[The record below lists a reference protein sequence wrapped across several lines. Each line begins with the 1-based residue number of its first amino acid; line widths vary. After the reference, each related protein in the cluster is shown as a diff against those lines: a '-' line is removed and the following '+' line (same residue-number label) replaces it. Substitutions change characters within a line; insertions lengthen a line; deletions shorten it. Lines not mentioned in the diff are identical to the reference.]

1 MPLQNWPLFDELL
14 DCQSIL
20 IAGAGGGFDVY
31 SGLPLYFALRAA
43 GKTVHL
49 ANLSFAELPTAPES
63 GITSHCVR
71 VDADS
76 RCRSSYF
83 PEKTLAEWFR
93 SHRQEEVSIY
103 AFPQCGT
110 APLIDAY
117 NQLRLRLNLDAVVL
131 VDGGTDSLMRGD
143 EFGLGTPEEDIASL
157 VAVNSLV
164 PTGCKTFLACIGFG
178 IDTFHGVCHS
188 HFLEAVAALTQSDAF
203 LGVTS
208 VLKSMPESQ
217 EFLSAVQ
224 HANLNSINRKSIV
237 ANSIASAVEGHF
249 GDVHRTGR
257 TEGSKLW
264 INPLMPI
271 YWAFHLPAVVQRNLY
286 VELLHGTQT
295 MRDITTRISLFR
307 GQTKQKEW
315 EDIPC

>member
-1 MPLQNWPLFDELL
+1 MPLQHWPLFSELQ

-43 GKTVHL
+43 GKTAHL
-49 ANLSFAELPTAPES
+49 ANLSFAELPSEPES
-63 GITSHCVR
+63 RITSHCVR

-93 SHRQEEVSIY
+93 SRHQEEVNIY
-103 AFPQCGT
+103 AFPQCGVI
-110 APLIDAY
+110 PLIEGYA
-117 NQLRLRLNLDAVVL
+117 RLKDRLKLDAVVL

-157 VAVNSLV
+157 LAVNSLSAA
-164 PTGCKTFLACIGFG
+164 GCKTFLACIGFG
-178 IDTFHGVCHS
+178 IDTFHGVCHA
-188 HFLEAVAALTQSDAF
+188 HFLEAVAALTRNDAF
-203 LGVTS
+203 LGVTA
-208 VLKSMPESQ
+208 VLQSMPEAQ

-237 ANSIASAVEGHF
+237 ANSIASAIEGHF

-257 TEGSKLW
+257 TDGSKLW

-271 YWAFHLPAVVQRNLY
+271 YWAFHLPAVAQRNLY
-286 VELLHGTQT
+286 AELLHDTQT